1 MVASMVDYLEIRLV
15 DLMVASMADYLEYHL
30 VASKVDLMVVLMVA
44 KMEMK

>member
-1 MVASMVDYLEIRLV
+1 MVDYLEIRLV